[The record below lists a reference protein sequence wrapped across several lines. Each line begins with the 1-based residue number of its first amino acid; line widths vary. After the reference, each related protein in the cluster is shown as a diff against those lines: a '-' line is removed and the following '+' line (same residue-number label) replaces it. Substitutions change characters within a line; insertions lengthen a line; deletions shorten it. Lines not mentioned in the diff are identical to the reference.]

1 MGSNSNAPVLRRTRG
16 DTRTQRRSR
25 LKTESVHFCGFM
37 APACSRLPPQPRGTN
52 SLRSVFYLRTPRVS
66 ETCPQVSKH
75 ILPKPSP
82 PSALGRSDGRGQPP
96 TALRSTAQLP
106 AWGSGTP
113 VHPPSLPLHL
123 LPLPLETAPCRS
135 PACPKPSPGSPLTHS
150 WALSPGVPPTKGS
163 RSSLYP
169 SVAHHSLPELSPHL
183 AALSVC
189 LSPPSG
195 QEHRL

>member
-1 MGSNSNAPVLRRTRG
+1 MR
-16 DTRTQRRSR
+16 
-25 LKTESVHFCGFM
+25 FCGFT
-37 APACSRLPPQPRGTN
+37 APACGRLPPQPRGTN

-66 ETCPQVSKH
+66 ETCPQVSKR
-75 ILPKPSP
+75 ILPKPGP
-82 PSALGRSDGRGQPP
+82 PFALGRSDGRGQPP

-106 AWGSGTP
+106 AWGLGTP
-113 VHPPSLPLHL
+113 VHPPSLPLRL

-150 WALSPGVPPTKGS
+150 WALSSGVPPPRARGPPCTPQLPITPFQSS
-163 RSSLYP
+163 RRTLL
-169 SVAHHSLPELSPHL
+169 H
-183 AALSVC
+183 C